1 MKKAFFIAAAAA
13 MLFAACGNNNTKANN
28 QQAQNEPAVEETV
41 TEEPVAEEPT
51 APETTTWDHYEW
63 TMTIPN
69 EGWKVSNAYSDMGID
84 YLEDWSHF
92 NIKSWEEDD
101 FEAFLTKY
109 PPEVRLDNIV
119 TGDYTWIV
127 ANTDK
132 NTSYKLSFYT
142 YDPNRK
148 LAVRVGSEDIADPKD
163 ERVLTVLNGFAF
175 KPVE

>member
-1 MKKAFFIAAAAA
+1 MIAAAAA
-13 MLFAACGNNNTKANN
+13 MLFAACGNNTKADNKTT
-28 QQAQNEPAVEETV
+28 QNEPVVEETV
-41 TEEPVAEEPT
+41 VEEPA

-63 TMTIPN
+63 TLTIPN

-92 NIKSWEEDD
+92 NIKDWDCEDFD
-101 FEAFLTKY
+101 QFLTKY
-109 PPEVRLDNIV
+109 PPADRLENVV

-127 ANTDK
+127 TTKAPGF
-132 NTSYKLSFYT
+132 KLSFFN

-148 LAVRVGSEDIADPKD
+148 LAVRVGSEDIEDPTD
-163 ERVLTVLNGFAF
+163 ERVLTVLKGFAF